1 MNKKYDVLIIG
12 TGIAGLYTACNLNSN
27 LKVLVITKNKLRDCN
42 SYLAQGGIS
51 TLRDI
56 EDKDAFIDD
65 TLRAGNYK
73 NKVEAVTQLV
83 ENSTNNIKKLLDIGV
98 DFDKDSSNLNYT
110 REGGHSKFRI
120 VHAKDE
126 TGKEVI
132 EKLIKYVFN
141 KDNITLLE
149 EAELLDIIQYKN
161 RCIGGVIEHNSE
173 IITVNAK
180 ATVIATGGIGGIFNS
195 TTNFETITGDG
206 LSIALKHN
214 ISIKDISYLQLHP
227 TVLYEDK
234 VRGRKLLLSESL
246 RGEGGVIRNISG
258 EKFVN
263 PLLPRDIVSREI
275 LKEIYKTP
283 QTPYVFLDMTSKSKE
298 FLINRFPYIYNECLK
313 RGYRME
319 KDLVPIAPAHHYC
332 MGGIQVNL
340 NSRTSMKNL
349 YAVGEVSCT
358 GVHGSNRLASNSL
371 LEGLVFSEK
380 AAKHIN
386 LNITSEE
393 DKLSGELVERIN
405 LKAINNVKII
415 NEEYQYRFISY
426 LKGKVNGEYVKLFNC

>member
-83 ENSTNNIKKLLDIGV
+83 ENSTDNIKKLLDIGV

-132 EKLIKYVFN
+132 EKLIKYVVN

-319 KDLVPIAPAHHYC
+319 KDLIPIVPAHHYC

-405 LKAINNVKII
+405 LKAINNVRII

>member
-132 EKLIKYVFN
+132 EKLIKYVVN

-405 LKAINNVKII
+405 LKAINNAKII